1 MTAGVGTKG
10 FGKVGKSFMSVY
22 GLINYISDILS
33 YARLYGLMLSGSQLA
48 SVFSSTLAVGM
59 LFPKGP
65 FGVIAGVLV
74 IVAANLFNLAMNL
87 LSAFIHDSRLQY
99 VEFFG
104 RFYESEGELF
114 TPLGR
119 QFEHSY
125 FKAE

>member
-1 MTAGVGTKG
+1 
-10 FGKVGKSFMSVY
+10 
-22 GLINYISDILS
+22 
-33 YARLYGLMLSGSQLA
+33 
-48 SVFSSTLAVGM
+48 M